1 MCTDMLTRPN
11 TARPLRIVIDP
22 SALAHNL
29 GRLRHARGGR
39 PPRVWAVAKA
49 DAYGHGQ
56 AHLLAALAEADGL
69 AVRDVA
75 EAWRVTDLGWRG
87 RILVLG
93 GLFDRHEAGHLPG
106 MSLDLVVGAM
116 DQLDWLASA
125 RAARPPAIWLR
136 WSGDLGHAGFDASD
150 YPDAYRRAQ
159 ALAARGRASA
169 VGHLL
174 HYANA
179 EEADKRYLCDRA
191 FDLAIGGLPG
201 PVSRSNSAA
210 LLTAGRGAPTED
222 WIRPGLALYGA
233 SPLAQADAAALGLR
247 PVMALYSAITSV
259 RRLEAGATVGYG
271 GEFIAPAPMR
281 IGIVA
286 AGYADGYPR
295 TARTGTP
302 VRVGTCPSRVL
313 GRVGMD
319 TLAVDLS
326 AIPGAGVG
334 SSVTL
339 WGDHGLSAERV
350 AREAGTVAAQL
361 FTGLDP
367 RLAVQL
373 RSNRP

>member
-1 MCTDMLTRPN
+1 MPHVHRHAHPAKHRAPAAYRHRPFGAGAQPEPPAPCARR
-11 TARPLRIVIDP
+11 TA
-22 SALAHNL
+22 ATGL
-29 GRLRHARGGR
+29 GRGQGRCLRPWPG
-39 PPRVWAVAKA
+39 
-49 DAYGHGQ
+49 
-56 AHLLAALAEADGL
+56 HLLAALAEADGL

-125 RAARPPAIWLR
+125 RAARPSGCAGRATWAMPASMPATIPTPIAAPRR
-136 WSGDLGHAGFDASD
+136 W
-150 YPDAYRRAQ
+150 PP
-159 ALAARGRASA
+159 GRASA

-210 LLTAGRGAPTED
+210 LLTAGRA
-222 WIRPGLALYGA
+222 
-233 SPLAQADAAALGLR
+233 
-247 PVMALYSAITSV
+247 
-259 RRLEAGATVGYG
+259 RRRKTGSGPAWRST
-271 GEFIAPAPMR
+271 APAP
-281 IGIVA
+281 A
-286 AGYADGYPR
+286 AGRRRRARPAAGDGPVFGDHLGAPPGSGR
-295 TARTGTP
+295 HRRLRRRIHRARAHAHRHRGRRLCRRLSANARTGTP
-302 VRVGTCPSRVL
+302 VRVGTCPSACWAASAW
-313 GRVGMD
+313 

-350 AREAGTVAAQL
+350 RAKPARWPL